1 MFGKLFSKA
10 KEKAVSVVAPLN
22 GEVRSLEQ
30 VPDPMF
36 AQKIIGDGVAI
47 QPTEGMLVA
56 PVKGKVVHV
65 ASTLHAI
72 GLVTDEGLEI
82 LCHIGIDTVKMDG
95 QGFNAYVKAGDT
107 VNPGDNL
114 ISFDIQ
120 LIEQA
125 GYPTITPIIITNG
138 DKVETNK
145 QAVGGNVQAGRD
157 HIMEISLK

>member
-10 KEKAVSVVAPLN
+10 REQEVTVVAPLN
-22 GEVRSLEQ
+22 GEVLSLEQ

-47 QPTEGMLVA
+47 QPSEGILVA

-65 ASTLHAI
+65 ATTLHAI

-95 QGFNAYVKAGDT
+95 QGFKAYIKAGDH
-107 VNPGDNL
+107 VHPGDKL

-138 DKVETNK
+138 DKVAASKLVT
-145 QAVGGNVQAGRD
+145 QGNVQAGLD

>member
-10 KEKAVSVVAPLN
+10 KEKEVSIIAPLN

-47 QPTEGMLVA
+47 QPAEGMLVA

-95 QGFNAYVKAGDT
+95 QGFKAFVKAGDS
-107 VNPGDNL
+107 VHPGDKL

-138 DKVETNK
+138 DKVATNK
-145 QAVGGNVQAGRD
+145 QIVSGNVQAGRD
-157 HIMEISLK
+157 HIMQISLK